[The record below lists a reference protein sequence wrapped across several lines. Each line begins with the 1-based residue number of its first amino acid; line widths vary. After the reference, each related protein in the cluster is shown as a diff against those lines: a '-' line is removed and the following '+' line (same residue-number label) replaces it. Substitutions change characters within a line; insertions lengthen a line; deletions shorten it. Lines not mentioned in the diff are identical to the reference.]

1 MVTESL
7 RRMGVLFETCCATLL
22 AAATAR
28 TPIQF
33 GQGRTGFRLSDGI
46 SQDPSE
52 QQRLHFIELHGY
64 F

>member
-1 MVTESL
+1 
-7 RRMGVLFETCCATLL
+7 MGVLFKTCCATLL

-33 GQGRTGFRLSDGI
+33 GQGRTGFRLNDGI

-52 QQRLHFIELHGY
+52 HERLYFIELHGY
-64 F
+64 S